1 MCIER
6 NSLVLISPHRKML
19 LHCIPMCF
27 LIYFLQGLT
36 LSRNTMPVAKDHIG
50 DKHAS
55 VEGRR
60 ASSLKDKA
68 VKDLVKV
75 IGGRFS
81 PAMDIH
87 LSSGDP
93 REIFKWFL
101 ASILFGARISEAIVI
116 KTYREFEK
124 EGVLSA
130 GRVLDK
136 GWDGLVEVLDRGGYA
151 RYDFKT
157 ATKLLDICGA
167 VMKRYKG
174 DLNILHSEARDQRD
188 LEERLKALGKG
199 IGDTTVN
206 IFLREMRGVWGKAD
220 PLPSDLVITAAKNLR
235 LIPSGLQDRKEILVG
250 LKKQWTNEGMKITDF
265 PDFEAALL
273 RIAKNFCRRIACGR
287 CPLQEED
294 CGLEG
299 SR

>member
-1 MCIER
+1 M
-6 NSLVLISPHRKML
+6 
-19 LHCIPMCF
+19 
-27 LIYFLQGLT
+27 
-36 LSRNTMPVAKDHIG
+36 G
-50 DKHAS
+50 DRHAS
-55 VEGRR
+55 EEGRG
-60 ASSLKDKA
+60 ANALKGKTM
-68 VKDLVKV
+68 KDLVKV

-81 PAMDIH
+81 SALDIN

-93 REIFKWFL
+93 GEIFKWFL

-116 KTYREFEK
+116 RTYREFE
-124 EGVLSA
+124 GNGLLSA

-157 ATKLLDICGA
+157 ATKLLDICST

-174 DLNILHSEARDQRD
+174 NLNILHSEARDQRD

-220 PLPSDLVITAAKNLR
+220 PLPSALVIMAAKNLR
-235 LIPSGLQDRKEILVG
+235 LIPSDLQDRKGILVR
-250 LKKQWTNEGMKITDF
+250 LKNQWTGEGIKTKDF

-273 RIAKNFCRRIACGR
+273 RLAKNFCRRPACGK
-287 CPLQEED
+287 CPLQED
-294 CGLEG
+294 CGVVH
-299 SR
+299 

>member
-1 MCIER
+1 
-6 NSLVLISPHRKML
+6 
-19 LHCIPMCF
+19 
-27 LIYFLQGLT
+27 
-36 LSRNTMPVAKDHIG
+36 MPVARDQIG
-50 DKHAS
+50 EKNAS
-55 VEGRR
+55 EEGLG
-60 ASSLKDKA
+60 ATALKGKTR
-68 VKDLVKV
+68 KDLVQV
-75 IGGRFS
+75 INGRFS
-81 PAMDIH
+81 SALGIH

-116 KTYREFEK
+116 RTYREFEG

-130 GRVLDK
+130 GGVLDK

-157 ATKLLDICGA
+157 ATKLLDICGT

-174 DLNILHSEARDQRD
+174 DLNILHSEARDQQD

-220 PLPSDLVITAAKNLR
+220 PLPSDLVIMAAKNLR
-235 LIPSGLQDRKEILVG
+235 LIPFDLQDRKEILVR
-250 LKKQWTNEGMKITDF
+250 LKKQWASEGMKIKDF

-273 RIAKNFCRRIACGR
+273 RLAKNFCRKTACGR
-287 CPLQEED
+287 CPLQEG
-294 CGLEG
+294 CGVEG
-299 SR
+299 RT

>member
-1 MCIER
+1 MGNR
-6 NSLVLISPHRKML
+6 
-19 LHCIPMCF
+19 
-27 LIYFLQGLT
+27 
-36 LSRNTMPVAKDHIG
+36 
-50 DKHAS
+50 HAS
-55 VEGRR
+55 EEGRR
-60 ASSLKDKA
+60 ATTLKDKP
-68 VKDLVKV
+68 VKDLMKV

-81 PAMDIH
+81 SALGIH
-87 LSSGDP
+87 LSLSDP

-116 KTYREFEK
+116 RTYREFEG
-124 EGVLSA
+124 EWVLSA
-130 GRVLDK
+130 GEVLDK

-157 ATKLLDICGA
+157 ATKLLDICGT

-174 DLNILHSEARDQRD
+174 NLNILHSGARDQRD
-188 LEERLKALGKG
+188 LEDRLKALGKG

-235 LIPSGLQDRKEILVG
+235 LIPSDLQDRKEILVR
-250 LKKQWTNEGMKITDF
+250 LKKQWTCEGMKMKDF

-273 RIAKNFCRRIACGR
+273 RLAKNFCRRTACGR
-287 CPLQEED
+287 CPLQED
-294 CGLEG
+294 CRGG
-299 SR
+299 KRT